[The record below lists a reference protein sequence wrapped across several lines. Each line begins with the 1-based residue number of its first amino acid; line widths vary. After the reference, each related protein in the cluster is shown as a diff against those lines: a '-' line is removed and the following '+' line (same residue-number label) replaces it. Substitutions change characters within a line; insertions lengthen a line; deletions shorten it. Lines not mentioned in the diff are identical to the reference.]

1 MKYLI
6 TESQRQTL
14 LMETVSPYLRRRL
27 NYDVMKDE
35 MVSIVKYQLNPCE
48 FDNVQNFIEDACD
61 MFVYMYLEDLNTS
74 SKDKDGLYYY
84 VVDVFGK
91 YLVEFYN
98 EKCGGKDGLNESVG
112 DLSRKAKILKRYT
125 EDMLSEKP
133 WFNGLEITTSPYQ
146 TSHKDENGR
155 RYLTTIPILTFNI
168 NTKGIP
174 RSISYNDVIKLENEV
189 SDIVVPLFT
198 SIFPYDDDE
207 DDNGNLGAVWDTKFD
222 FHL

>member
-125 EDMLSEKP
+125 EEMLSEKP

-146 TSHKDENGR
+146 TSHKDENDR
-155 RYLTTIPILTFNI
+155 HYLTTIPIIIFNI
-168 NTKGIP
+168 DTKGL
-174 RSISYNDVIKLENEV
+174 SNDFTLKVFHKIENEV
-189 SDIVVPLFT
+189 FDIVVPLFT
-198 SIFPYDDDE
+198 SMFVDEDE
-207 DDNGNLGAVWDTKFD
+207 DDNLDVVWDTKFD
-222 FHL
+222 LHL